1 MKNYKNLGRVVGV
14 GMLTSFVV
22 GMLSNFKLQAD
33 LFKDGGLIVNAAA
46 HADKISMIT
55 LLGLTTGLISTGI
68 ASLVSTLFRDRVL
81 ANEKGLID

>member
-1 MKNYKNLGRVVGV
+1 M
-14 GMLTSFVV
+14 S
-22 GMLSNFKLQAD
+22 
-33 LFKDGGLIVNAAA
+33 KDGGLIVNAAA

>member
-33 LFKDGGLIVNAAA
+33 LFTHKSVN
-46 HADKISMIT
+46 
-55 LLGLTTGLISTGI
+55 
-68 ASLVSTLFRDRVL
+68 
-81 ANEKGLID
+81 KGTK